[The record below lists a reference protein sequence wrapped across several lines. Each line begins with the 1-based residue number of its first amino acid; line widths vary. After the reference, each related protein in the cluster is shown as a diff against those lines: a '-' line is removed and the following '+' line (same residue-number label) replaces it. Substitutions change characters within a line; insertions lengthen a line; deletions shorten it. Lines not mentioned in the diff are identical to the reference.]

1 MLFRIFVDT
10 VSSDDED
17 EEGIESSQQS
27 LAPSSPIPIP
37 PRHGADITETP
48 ISFVEDYH
56 EEPVVYRTQGLSS
69 DLHGG
74 SSIAPS
80 TDYLILLVHGGSVL
94 QSGHDSVSQQIDLHT
109 VSQVMEEVITT
120 HYQYAAGRVAVRLV
134 PCPNICSQAMDILCS
149 ISPSQGE
156 CREIGGQ
163 SVSVFFFQSLL
174 SNVV

>member
-1 MLFRIFVDT
+1 M
-10 VSSDDED
+10 SSDD
-17 EEGIESSQQS
+17 EEGIESSQQPF
-27 LAPSSPIPIP
+27 APSSPIPIP
-37 PRHGADITETP
+37 PRHGADITEIP
-48 ISFVEDYH
+48 VSSIEDYH

-74 SSIAPS
+74 SSTVPS

-109 VSQVMEEVITT
+109 ISQVMEEVITT

-149 ISPSQGE
+149 ISPSQSK
-156 CREIGGQ
+156 CRGIG
-163 SVSVFFFQSLL
+163 S
-174 SNVV
+174 